1 MNTILALTGIACA
14 LGVLIFV
21 VGKVLPQESNELR
34 KTEEL
39 SSILPGMNCGACGFP
54 GCFAYA
60 QALAADPNTISKSP
74 CSVTLQDPQ
83 RTEDLE
89 LALGVTLDSAA
100 LAKKASVQCSGN
112 SSPAFVNSG
121 VNSCKSAALKL
132 GGFRTCPFAC
142 LGLGDC
148 VNVCPQ
154 NAISIT
160 PHKNVAAIDWNDCI
174 GCGLCVSE
182 CPQNVISLIPSDSK
196 IAYLCSYSPL
206 KNVPGRI
213 RCDSGCTHCKKCF
226 RACEDDAIV
235 WNTDSLT
242 PEFVPANCTLCLK
255 CVNACPAN
263 CLSPL
268 TLKENGD
275 LSPS

>member
-14 LGVLIFV
+14 LGILIFV
-21 VGKVLPQESNELR
+21 VGKVLPQESDELK

-39 SSILPGMNCGACGFP
+39 SKILPGMNCGACGFP

-60 QALAADPNTISKSP
+60 QALAAKPNTISEKP

-83 RTEDLE
+83 RTKDLE
-89 LALGVTLDSAA
+89 DALGITLDPSTM
-100 LAKKASVQCSGN
+100 AKKAIVRCSGN
-112 SSPAFVNSG
+112 SDSAFINSG
-121 VNSCKSAALKL
+121 TNSCKAAALRL
-132 GGFRTCPFAC
+132 SGFRQCPFAC
-142 LGLGDC
+142 LGLDDC
-148 VNVCPQ
+148 VSVCPQ
-154 NAISIT
+154 NAISIV
-160 PHKNVAAIDWNDCI
+160 PDKNVAVIDWNDCI

-182 CPQNVISLIPSDSK
+182 CPQNIISLIPANTK

-226 RACEDDAIV
+226 RACEDDAII
-235 WNTDSLT
+235 WNTETLT
-242 PEFVPANCTLCLK
+242 PEFVPDKCSLCLK
-255 CVNACPAN
+255 CVDVCPAD

-268 TLKENGD
+268 FEKIPEM
-275 LSPS
+275 S